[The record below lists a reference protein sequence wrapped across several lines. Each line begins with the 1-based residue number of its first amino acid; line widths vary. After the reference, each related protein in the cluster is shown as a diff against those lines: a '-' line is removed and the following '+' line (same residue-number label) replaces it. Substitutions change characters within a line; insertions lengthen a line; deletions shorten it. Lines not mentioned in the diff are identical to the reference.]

1 MSIDFA
7 SLSAAFLLG
16 LLSAPHCA
24 AMCGGIS
31 GALLMAGRS
40 KLLHPAGPHA
50 HPDGRGVI
58 ASSSYPMA
66 TDALIYGS
74 GKIMG
79 YMALGVFAGTGG
91 FFLGSIHNTGFT
103 VLHALSGLL
112 MIALGLY
119 IAGWWMA
126 VSQFERVA
134 YRFWQPLL
142 KRLQGLSLAHPGNKL
157 LAGMA
162 WGLLPCGIVY
172 SVLGLALASGSAVS
186 GILLMLA
193 FGLGTLPFVLL
204 SGGLLQS
211 ALPLLKRPWLRQL
224 SGMAMIAL
232 GCFTLV
238 KALG

>member
-1 MSIDFA
+1 MGIDLT
-7 SLSAAFLLG
+7 SLSAAFVLG

-40 KLLHPAGPHA
+40 KLLGPAGPHA
-50 HPDGRGVI
+50 HNAGPVLI
-58 ASSSYPMA
+58 ARSSYPMA
-66 TDALIYGS
+66 ADALVYGS

-79 YMALGVFAGTGG
+79 YMALGLFAGTGG
-91 FFLGSIHNTGFT
+91 FFVGSTHTAGFT
-103 VLHALSGLL
+103 VLHTLSGLL

-119 IAGWWMA
+119 IAGWWLA

-172 SVLGLALASGSAVS
+172 SVLGLALASGSALS
-186 GILLMLA
+186 GMLLMLA

-211 ALPLLKRPWLRQL
+211 AMPLLKQPWLRQL
-224 SGMAMIAL
+224 SGVAMIAL
-232 GCFTLV
+232 GVWTV
-238 KALG
+238 IKTT